1 MNQEISVTRV
11 WSDIDMIE
19 LLFTA
24 ENDDI
29 KSQVKFYTT
38 EHEIRKIKKKLSE
51 WFPQNRKQK
60 LNIKFGKLGDSR
72 MGFLNLEFST
82 YDKVGHVVIEIEM
95 SNNLNEPNTMYSKFY
110 IKTDIPSINRFGRD
124 FIKLLESDGA
134 LIKMII

>member
-1 MNQEISVTRV
+1 MNQEVSITRI

-38 EHEIRKIKKKLSE
+38 EHEIKKIKKKLCE
-51 WFPQNRKQK
+51 WFPKNQKQK

-72 MGFLNLEFST
+72 MSYLNLEFFT
-82 YDKVGHVVIEIEM
+82 YDKVRHVAIEIEM
-95 SNNLNEPNTMYSKFY
+95 SNNLNVPNAIYSKFY
-110 IKTDIPSINRFGRD
+110 IKTDIPSINRFGKD
-124 FIKLLESDGA
+124 FSELLESDGA